1 MTRFLTLTAIAM
13 SLLAAGCTGA
23 NASKE
28 SSPGPLAI
36 DNALTAEEIAAGR
49 LTPEVMWKMGRI
61 GEFALSPD
69 GSRVV
74 YSRTDYNVAEN
85 RGVTT
90 LWVQPMTGGEPTRI
104 TGYDEN
110 ASGAVWAGE
119 GHRIWYLSN
128 KSGSSQIWNIGPDG
142 TGAVQVSQIEGEV
155 EYFGIAPAENRVW
168 YVRRVQVE
176 PRTSAEIYPDL
187 EKSAAR
193 IYDELMVRHWDRWTD
208 GSHLHIFV
216 ADLEVDGSIS
226 TGKDIMEGEPWDA
239 PMEPYF
245 DAAEIAWNN
254 AGTQLAYTCKK
265 MGDTQYATSTDSDV
279 YLYDVAA
286 GTTTNICKPVGKGAS
301 PADATYDLLYM
312 PGYDKYPV
320 FSPDDSRIAI
330 SSMARPGNEAD
341 RERLL
346 VYDIA
351 ARTFTDLTRNFDQS
365 ATSVTWTA
373 DGASLNFIVP
383 WFGSHQIFR
392 ADMAGNITRL
402 TEGDHDISGASYAAG
417 QAVVSLTTMDRG
429 AELYTLDPAGGALT
443 QLTFVN
449 KAIYDAIRP
458 GKVEKRT
465 IRTTDGKDMLTWVF
479 FPPDFDPAQKY
490 PALLYCQGGPQSTLG
505 WSYRWNFQL
514 MAAQGYIVVAPC
526 RRGVP
531 GFGQEWTDQISGDY
545 SGQNIRDY
553 LSAIDAVAKEPYV
566 DASRLGCVGAS
577 YGGYSA
583 FYLAGVHQKRFKA
596 FIAHCGIFNFESMYG
611 HTEELFFVN
620 NDYGGP
626 YWSDNATARR
636 SYANSPHKLVK
647 NWDTPM
653 LIITGLNDFRIPY
666 TQSLEAHT
674 AARLL
679 GVPSRLVAFENE
691 AHQVFRP
698 QNNLA
703 WNREFFGWLDKYVK
717 QGGDE

>member
-1 MTRFLTLTAIAM
+1 M
-13 SLLAAGCTGA
+13 SLLIAGCAG
-23 NASKE
+23 E
-28 SSPGPLAI
+28 GGPREKMAGVLNI
-36 DNALTAEEIAAGR
+36 DNALSDAEIAAGV
-49 LTPEVMWKMGRI
+49 LTPEVMWKMGRV

-69 GSRVV
+69 GERVV
-74 YSRTDYNVAEN
+74 YGRTDYNMAEN

-90 LWVQPMTGGEPTRI
+90 LWVQKTEGGEPVRI

-110 ASGAVWAGE
+110 ASGPVWSGDGE
-119 GHRIWYLSN
+119 TIRYLSDR
-128 KSGSSQIWNIGPDG
+128 SGSSQIWSIAPDG
-142 TGAVQVSQIEGEV
+142 SGAVQISDLEGDV
-155 EYFGIAPAENRVW
+155 EYFGVAPAGNRVW
-168 YVRRVQVE
+168 YVQRVKVE

-187 EKSAAR
+187 AGSAAR
-193 IYDELMVRHWDRWTD
+193 VYDELMVRHWNRWTD

-216 ADLEVDGSIS
+216 TELGAGGAGGRVAAGR
-226 TGKDIMEGEPWDA
+226 DIMEGEPYDA

-254 AGTQLAYTCKK
+254 AGTALAYSCKK
-265 MGDTQYATSTDSDV
+265 MGETEYAVSTDSDV
-279 YLYDVAA
+279 YLYDVAS
-286 GTTTNICKPVGKGAS
+286 GETINICKPAGA
-301 PADATYDLLYM
+301 AGGNVM

-330 SSMARPGNEAD
+330 RSMARAGNEAD

-351 ARTFTDLTRNFDQS
+351 AGEFTDLTCGFDQS
-365 ATSVTWTA
+365 VMNVLWA
-373 DGASLNFIVP
+373 DDGESLDFIAP
-383 WFGSHQIFR
+383 WFGTHQLFR
-392 ADMAGNITRL
+392 SDMAGHIARL
-402 TEGDHDISGASYAAG
+402 TDGDHDIGAAAAAAG
-417 QAVVSLTTMDRG
+417 RTVVSLTTMSLG
-429 AELYTLDPAGGALT
+429 AELHTLENGRLEE
-443 QLTFVN
+443 LTFVN
-449 KAIYDAIRP
+449 RDIYAAIRP
-458 GKVEKRT
+458 GAVEKRMIGT
-465 IRTTDGKDMLTWVF
+465 SDGKEMLTWVF
-479 FPPDFDPAQKY
+479 FPPDFDPDKQY

-545 SGQNIRDY
+545 SGQNMRD
-553 LSAIDAVAKEPYV
+553 LLGAIDAVAQEPYV

-583 FYLAGVHQKRFKA
+583 FYLAGTHQGRFKA
-596 FIAHCGIFNFESMYG
+596 FISHCGIYNFESMYG

-620 NDYGGP
+620 NDYGGA
-626 YWSDNATARR
+626 YWSNDPVARR
-636 SYANSPHKLVK
+636 SFANSPHKFIK
-647 NWDTPM
+647 NWDTPI

-674 AARLL
+674 AARLQ

-698 QNNLA
+698 QNSLA

-717 QGGDE
+717 NG

>member
-1 MTRFLTLTAIAM
+1 
-13 SLLAAGCTGA
+13 
-23 NASKE
+23 
-28 SSPGPLAI
+28 
-36 DNALTAEEIAAGR
+36 
-49 LTPEVMWKMGRI
+49 MWKMGRI

-69 GSRVV
+69 GSTVV
-74 YSRTDYNVAEN
+74 YGRTDYNVAEN

-90 LWVQPMTGGEPTRI
+90 LWVQPVTGGEPTRI

-110 ASGAVWAGE
+110 ASGAVWNSDGT
-119 GHRIWYLSN
+119 GIRYLSD
-128 KSGSSQIWNIGPDG
+128 KSGTSQIWSIAPDG
-142 TGAVQVSQIEGEV
+142 TGSAQISDIEGGIEC
-155 EYFGIAPAENRVW
+155 FGIAPAGNRVW

-176 PRTSAEIYPDL
+176 PRTTAEIYPDL
-187 EKSAAR
+187 DKSAAR
-193 IYDELMVRHWDRWTD
+193 VYDELMVRHWNRWTD

-216 ADLEVDGSIS
+216 ADLGADGTIS
-226 TGKDIMEGEPWDA
+226 AGKDIMEGEPYDA

-254 AGTQLAYTCKK
+254 VGTQVAYTCKK
-265 MGDTQYATSTDSDV
+265 MGDTEYATSTDSDV

-286 GTTTNICKPVGKGAS
+286 GTTINICKPAGA
-301 PADATYDLLYM
+301 DINTM

-330 SSMARPGNEAD
+330 SSMTRAGNEAD

-351 ARTFTDLTRNFDQS
+351 AKTFTDLTANFDHS
-365 ATSVTWTA
+365 ATSVTWLP
-373 DGASLNFIVP
+373 DGSGLDFIVP
-383 WFGSHQIFR
+383 WYGTHQIFR
-392 ADMAGNITRL
+392 ADLAGNITRL
-402 TEGDHDISGASYAAG
+402 TEGDHDISGASFAAG
-417 QAVVSLTTMDRG
+417 RAVVSLTTMDRG
-429 AELYTLDPAGGALT
+429 AELFTLDNGSLE

-449 KAIYDAIRP
+449 KTLYDNIRP
-458 GKVEKRT
+458 GRTEKRM
-465 IRTTDGKDMLTWVF
+465 IRTTDGKEMLTWVVY
-479 FPPDFDPAQKY
+479 PPDFDPAKKY

-505 WSYRWNFQL
+505 WSYRWNFQI

-545 SGQNIRDY
+545 SGQNMRD
-553 LSAIDAVAKEPYV
+553 LLAAIDAVAKEPFV

-577 YGGYSA
+577 YGGYTS

-626 YWSDNATARR
+626 YWSDRPTAKR
-636 SYANSPHKLVK
+636 SYANSPHKFVK

-674 AARLL
+674 AARIL

-691 AHQVFRP
+691 AHQVFKP
-698 QNNLA
+698 QNNLV

-717 QGGDE
+717 NPK